1 MKVHGK
7 FTINFPWLIF
17 LAAIVVLPMVVR
29 SNYIVSVMLLVAIYG
44 VLSIGMGLLMGQ
56 AGLFSLAHP
65 TWFGLGAYISGILS
79 ARGIIPPLPSIL
91 VGAVCVGLIAYV
103 VGAPVLRLRGF
114 YLACAT
120 FAIIIIA
127 QIAAAQ
133 LTVLTGGPEGLVGIP
148 ALSVGSFVF
157 KKDLHFYYL
166 SWALCLGC
174 YWFCSNLI
182 DSRVGRAM
190 RSFHDSE
197 IASRSIGVNVAH
209 YKLQIFVL
217 TAVMASLAG
226 SIFCF
231 YLRFVVPDS
240 FGFPLL
246 VELLMMIIIGG
257 IAYLRGAIIG
267 TFVVLWLTEVI
278 HGYLGKLLPVMT
290 SEVDAIFFGILIIV
304 VLIFMPRGLT
314 GWLDQSISCGK
325 RLYQRVR
332 GSKA

>member
-1 MKVHGK
+1 MKKAARLRV
-7 FTINFPWLIF
+7 NAPWLIF
-17 LAAIVVLPMVVR
+17 LTAIIVLPIIIR
-29 SNYIVSVMLLVAIYG
+29 SNYIVSVMFLVAIYG
-44 VLSIGMGLLMGQ
+44 VLSVGMGLLMGQ

-79 ARGIIPPLPSIL
+79 TRGIIPPLPSIF
-91 VGAVCVGLIAYV
+91 VGAICVALIAYI

-127 QIAAAQ
+127 QVAAAQ
-133 LTVLTGGPEGLVGIP
+133 LTGLTGGPEGLVGIP
-148 ALSVGSFVF
+148 ALSLGHFVF
-157 KKDLHFYYL
+157 KTDLHFYYL

-197 IASRSIGVNVAH
+197 IASQSMGVNVAR

-217 TAVMASLAG
+217 TALMASLAG

-231 YLRFVVPDS
+231 YLRFAVPDS

-257 IAYLRGAIIG
+257 LGHLRGALIG
-267 TFVVLWLTEVI
+267 AFVVLWLSELI
-278 HGYLGKLLPVMT
+278 HGYLGKILPVMT
-290 SEVDAIFFGILIIV
+290 SEVDAIFFGVLIII
-304 VLIFMPRGLT
+304 VLIFMPQGLT
-314 GWLDQSISCGK
+314 GWIDQLIHHGRK
-325 RLYQRVR
+325 YYGGFR
-332 GSKA
+332 GSPT

>member
-1 MKVHGK
+1 MRDPGK
-7 FTINFPWLIF
+7 FKIGVPRLI
-17 LAAIVVLPMVVR
+17 LLVVILLLPLVIH
-29 SNYIVSVMLLVAIYG
+29 SNYFVSVMLLAGIYG

-79 ARGIIPPLPSIL
+79 ARGIIPPFPSIF
-91 VGAVCVGLIAYV
+91 VGAVFVAFIAYV
-103 VGAPVLRLRGF
+103 IGAPVLRLKGF

-120 FAIIIIA
+120 FGIIIIA
-127 QIAAAQ
+127 QVAAAQ
-133 LTVLTGGPEGLVGIP
+133 LTGLTGGPEGLVGIP
-148 ALSVGSFVF
+148 ALSLGSFVF
-157 KKDLHFYYL
+157 KTDLHFYYL
-166 SWALCLGC
+166 SWALCLAC

-182 DSRVGRAM
+182 DSRVGRAV

-197 IASRSIGVNVAH
+197 IASQSMGVNVAR
-209 YKLQIFVL
+209 YKLHIFTL
-217 TAVMASLAG
+217 TAAMAGLAG
-226 SIFCF
+226 SVFCF

-257 IAYLRGAIIG
+257 IGDLRGALIG
-267 TFVVLWLTEVI
+267 TFAVLWLTEII

-290 SEVDAIFFGILIIV
+290 SEIDAIFFGVLIII
-304 VLIFMPRGLT
+304 VLIFMPRGLS
-314 GWLDQSISCGK
+314 GWVDQSIDYGK
-325 RLYQRVR
+325 QFFKRFK

>member
-1 MKVHGK
+1 MKAHGK
-7 FTINFPWLIF
+7 FKINFPWLIF
-17 LAAIVVLPMVVR
+17 LAAIIVLPMVVR

-44 VLSIGMGLLMGQ
+44 VLSIGMELLMGQ

-91 VGAVCVGLIAYV
+91 AGAVCVGLIAYV

-127 QIAAAQ
+127 QVAAAQ
-133 LTVLTGGPEGLVGIP
+133 LTGLTGGPEGLVGIP

-157 KKDLHFYYL
+157 KTDLHFYYL

-209 YKLQIFVL
+209 YKLQMFVL

-231 YLRFVVPDS
+231 YLRFAVPGS

-257 IAYLRGAIIG
+257 IGYLRGALIG
-267 TFVVLWLTEVI
+267 TFAVFWLTEVI

-314 GWLDQSISCGK
+314 GWFDQGISYGK
-325 RLYQRVR
+325 RLYQSVR

>member
-1 MKVHGK
+1 MKTHGK
-7 FTINFPWLIF
+7 SKINFSWLVF
-17 LAAIVVLPMVVR
+17 LAAIIVLPIVVR
-29 SNYIVSVMLLVAIYG
+29 SNYIVSVMLMVAIYG
-44 VLSIGMGLLMGQ
+44 VLSMGMGILMGQ
-56 AGLFSLAHP
+56 AGIFAFAHP
-65 TWFGLGAYISGILS
+65 AWFGLGAYISGILS

-91 VGAVCVGLIAYV
+91 VAAVCVGLVAYV
-103 VGAPVLRLRGF
+103 VGAPVLRLQGF

-127 QIAAAQ
+127 QVATAQ
-133 LTVLTGGPEGLVGIP
+133 LTGLTGGPEGLVGIP
-148 ALSVGSFVF
+148 ALAMGSFIF
-157 KKDLHFYYL
+157 KKDLHFYCL

-174 YWFCSNLI
+174 YWFFSNLI

-209 YKLQIFVL
+209 YKLQMFVL

-231 YLRFVVPDS
+231 YLRFAVPDS

-257 IAYLRGAIIG
+257 IGYLKGALIG
-267 TFVVLWLTEVI
+267 TFVVLWLTEII
-278 HGYLGKLLPVMT
+278 HGYLGKLLPILT

-304 VLIFMPRGLT
+304 VLIFMPGGLT
-314 GWLDQSISCGK
+314 GWFNQAIGYGK
-325 RLYQRVR
+325 SLYQRVR
-332 GSKA
+332 GHKE

>member
-1 MKVHGK
+1 MKEHGRFK
-7 FTINFPWLIF
+7 IDIPWLIF
-17 LAAIVVLPMVVR
+17 LTVIILLPIVIR

-44 VLSIGMGLLMGQ
+44 VLCIGMGLLMGQ

-65 TWFGLGAYISGILS
+65 TWFGLGAYIPGILS
-79 ARGIIPPLPSIL
+79 ARGLIPPFPSIF
-91 VGAVCVGLIAYV
+91 VGAICVAFIAYV

-127 QIAAAQ
+127 QVAAAQ
-133 LTVLTGGPEGLVGIP
+133 LTRLTGGPEGLVGIP
-148 ALSVGSFVF
+148 ALSLGDLVF
-157 KKDLHFYYL
+157 KTDLHFYYL

-174 YWFCSNLI
+174 YRFCSNLI

-197 IASRSIGVNVAH
+197 IASQSIGVNVAR
-209 YKLQIFVL
+209 YKLRIFVL
-217 TAVMASLAG
+217 TAAMASLAG

-257 IAYLRGAIIG
+257 IGHLRGALIG
-267 TFVVLWLTEVI
+267 TFVVLWLTELI
-278 HGYLGKLLPVMT
+278 HGYLGELLPVMT
-290 SEVDAIFFGILIIV
+290 SEVDAIFFGVLIII

-314 GWLDQSISCGK
+314 GWFDQSINYG
-325 RLYQRVR
+325 RQFYERVR
-332 GSKA
+332 GSKK

>member
-1 MKVHGK
+1 MILHGK
-7 FTINFPWLIF
+7 FKINFAWLIC
-17 LAAIVVLPMVVR
+17 LVAIIVLPMVVR

-127 QIAAAQ
+127 QVAAAQ
-133 LTVLTGGPEGLVGIP
+133 LTGLTGGPEGLVGIP

-157 KKDLHFYYL
+157 KTDLHFYYL

-209 YKLQIFVL
+209 YKLQMFVL

-231 YLRFVVPDS
+231 YLRFAVPDS

-257 IAYLRGAIIG
+257 IGYLRGAIIG

-314 GWLDQSISCGK
+314 GWVDQSISCGK
-325 RLYQRVR
+325 RLYQRVG

>member
-1 MKVHGK
+1 MKKAARLRVSA
-7 FTINFPWLIF
+7 PWLIF
-17 LAAIVVLPMVVR
+17 LTAILVLPIVIR
-29 SNYIVSVMLLVAIYG
+29 SNYIVSVMVLVAIYG
-44 VLSIGMGLLMGQ
+44 VLSVGMGLLMGQ

-79 ARGIIPPLPSIL
+79 ARGIIPPLPSIF
-91 VGAVCVGLIAYV
+91 VGAMCVALIAYV
-103 VGAPVLRLRGF
+103 IGAPVLRLRGF

-127 QIAAAQ
+127 QVSAAQ
-133 LTVLTGGPEGLVGIP
+133 LTSLTGGPEGLVGIP
-148 ALSVGSFVF
+148 GLSVGHFVF
-157 KKDLHFYYL
+157 KTDFHFYYL
-166 SWALCLGC
+166 SWVLCLGC

-182 DSRVGRAM
+182 ISRVGRAM

-197 IASRSIGVNVAH
+197 IASQSMGVNVAR

-257 IAYLRGAIIG
+257 IGDLRGALVG
-267 TFVVLWLTEVI
+267 TFVVLWLTELI
-278 HGYLGKLLPVMT
+278 HGYLGKILPVMT
-290 SEVDAIFFGILIIV
+290 SEVDAIFFGVLIII

-314 GWLDQSISCGK
+314 GWIDQLIYQGWK
-325 RLYQRVR
+325 FYGRLRN
-332 GSKA
+332 STT

>member
-1 MKVHGK
+1 MKADGHFK
-7 FTINFPWLIF
+7 TILPWLIF
-17 LAAIVVLPMVVR
+17 LAAIIVLPVVVR

-65 TWFGLGAYISGILS
+65 AWFGLGAYISGILS
-79 ARGIIPPLPSIL
+79 ARGIIAPLPSIL
-91 VGAVCVGLIAYV
+91 VGALLVGLTAYV
-103 VGAPVLRLRGF
+103 VGTPVLRLRGF

-127 QIAAAQ
+127 QVAAAQ
-133 LTVLTGGPEGLVGIP
+133 LTDLTGGPEGLVGIP
-148 ALSVGSFVF
+148 ALSVGGFVF
-157 KKDLHFYYL
+157 KTDLHFYYL

-197 IASRSIGVNVAH
+197 IASESIGVHVAH
-209 YKLQIFVL
+209 YKLQMFVL
-217 TAVMASLAG
+217 TAVMASVAG

-231 YLRFVVPDS
+231 YLRFAVPDS

-246 VELLMMIIIGG
+246 VELLMMIILGG
-257 IAYLRGAIIG
+257 LDSLRGAIIG
-267 TFVVLWLTEVI
+267 TFVVLWLTEII
-278 HGYLGKLLPVMT
+278 HGYLGKLLPIMT
-290 SEVDAIFFGILIIV
+290 SEVDAIFFGVLIIV
-304 VLIFMPRGLT
+304 VLIFMPKGIA
-314 GWLDQSISCGK
+314 GWIDQATRYGRK
-325 RLYQRVR
+325 LYQGVR
-332 GSKA
+332 GSKR